1 MDAIHEPVAEM
12 TDDEDF
18 VAFVT
23 ARWAPLYRFAWLLT
37 GGHESAEDLL
47 QLALEKSY
55 LKWGRI
61 RRMES
66 SRGVRQAGRGEHGD
80 FAVAAIVPAP

>member
-37 GGHESAEDLL
+37 GGRESAEDLL
-47 QLALEKSY
+47 QLAL
-55 LKWGRI
+55 
-61 RRMES
+61 
-66 SRGVRQAGRGEHGD
+66 GEELREVGAD
-80 FAVAAIVPAP
+80 PEDGCS